1 MTIISF
7 RADDQQFV
15 AVANRVFRSNKW
27 KTFPDFLYDYIKQAL
42 GPAWGNTEIAKPL
55 SERHPILQWYVD
67 SVDPRKRRSKR
78 LVLYT

>member
-1 MTIISF
+1 MG
-7 RADDQQFV
+7 
-15 AVANRVFRSNKW
+15 

-55 SERHPILQWYVD
+55 SERHPILQMRQRTH
-67 SVDPRKRRSKR
+67 SVDTRKRRSKR